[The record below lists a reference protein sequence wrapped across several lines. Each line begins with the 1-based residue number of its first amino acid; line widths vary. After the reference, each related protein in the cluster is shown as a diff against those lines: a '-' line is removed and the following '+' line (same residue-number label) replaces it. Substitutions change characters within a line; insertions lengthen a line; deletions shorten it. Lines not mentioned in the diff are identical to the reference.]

1 MVAACDWVV
10 TSPVAKFTSE
20 LGYTAAYP
28 SARAPSVGERSLE
41 LCNVRVSSP
50 GTCRTLPAP
59 ALPPALLGLLLA
71 WSDALRLP
79 PALRL
84 LLWDQ
89 RPAAVHS
96 RENVKI
102 SLFSAPPSRSVWP
115 NAGKPW
121 SGTPLAKEK
130 GAPVGTMTLPTAGE
144 ADVQSLVAILGRV
157 LLVLAILGTLHWLRP
172 F

>member
-1 MVAACDWVV
+1 M
-10 TSPVAKFTSE
+10 
-20 LGYTAAYP
+20 
-28 SARAPSVGERSLE
+28 E
-41 LCNVRVSSP
+41 LCNVRASSP

-79 PALRL
+79 LVLRL
-84 LLWDQ
+84 LLWDR
-89 RPAAVHS
+89 RPAAERR

-102 SLFSAPPSRSVWP
+102 AAPAAPASLSVWP
-115 NAGKPW
+115 NEGEPW
-121 SGTPLAKEK
+121 SGTPLATVR
-130 GAPVGTMTLPTAGE
+130 GAHTATMTLLTAGE
-144 ADVQSLVAILGRV
+144 TGVQPLLTILGRV